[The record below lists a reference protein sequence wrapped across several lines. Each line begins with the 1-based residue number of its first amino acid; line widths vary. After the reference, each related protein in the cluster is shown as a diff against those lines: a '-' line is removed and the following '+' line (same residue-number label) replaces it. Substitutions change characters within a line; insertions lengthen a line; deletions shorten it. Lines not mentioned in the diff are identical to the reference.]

1 MLDINFIESNLT
13 KVKEQLNKR
22 SENYAVMLDEAVELN
37 LQRKAI
43 LKEVETLKANKNNLS
58 KQVGELMRDKQ
69 IDEANKIKDEV
80 TSINLTIDKL
90 DEQLKSV
97 QEQLTVKL
105 QNIPNIPNDH
115 MPVGADDNDNVEVRV
130 WGNEFIKKHTTSH
143 WDIANQLKLV
153 DFEAGPKLSGSRFAV
168 YTGLGA
174 KLVRSL
180 ATVLLDLHTSKGYK
194 EITVPLL
201 VNPQAMYGTGQLP
214 KFKEDSYITANDQY
228 LIPTGEVPLTNLHAG
243 EILDLNQLPIHYTTY
258 SQCFRQEAGSAG
270 RDTKGLIRLHQFN
283 KVELVKITDQLSSEA
298 ELQAMVK
305 DAEAV
310 LQLFNLPYRVVELC
324 TGDVG
329 FSSTKTYDLEVWFP
343 EQDKYR
349 EISSCSNCTD
359 FQARNMQTRYR
370 DANGEVKLVHTLNG
384 SGVAIDRL
392 IAAILENYWD
402 GEKLILPT
410 VLRPYF
416 NNQEY
421 IK

>member
-1 MLDINFIESNLT
+1 MLDINFIESNLV

-22 SENYAVMLDEAVELN
+22 SGDYSLIIDEAVELN
-37 LQRKAI
+37 VQRKSI
-43 LKEVETLKANKNNLS
+43 LKEVENLKANKNNLS
-58 KQVGELMRDKQ
+58 KQVGELMRNKQ
-69 IDEANKIKDEV
+69 SDEANKIKEEV
-80 TSINLTIDKL
+80 TLINSKIEKL
-90 DEQLKSV
+90 DNSLKLV
-97 QEQLTVKL
+97 QEQLTNKL
-105 QNIPNIPNDH
+105 QNIPNIPNDN
-115 MPVGADDNDNVEVRV
+115 MPIGNDDNDNVEVRQ
-130 WGNEFIKKHTTSH
+130 WGNELIKKHNTPH
-143 WDIANQLKLV
+143 WDIADKLKLV
-153 DFEAGPKLSGSRFAV
+153 DFEAGPKLSGSRFVV

-180 ATVLLDLHTSKGYK
+180 SNILLNLHTSKGYT

-214 KFKEDSYITANDQY
+214 KFKEDAYITTNDQY

-283 KVELVKITDQLSSEA
+283 KVELVKITNQESSEA
-298 ELQAMVK
+298 ELQAMVN

-329 FSSTKTYDLEVWFP
+329 FSSSKTYDLEVWFP
-343 EQDKYR
+343 EQNKYR

-370 DANGEVKLVHTLNG
+370 DANGEVKLAHTLNG

-410 VLRPYF
+410 VLKPYF
-416 NNQEY
+416 GNQEY
-421 IK
+421 ID

>member
-1 MLDINFIESNLT
+1 MLDINFIESNLV

-22 SENYAVMLDEAVELN
+22 SGEYTLILDEAVELN
-37 LQRKAI
+37 IQRKSI
-43 LKEVETLKANKNNLS
+43 LKEVENLKANKNNLS
-58 KQVGELMRDKQ
+58 KQVGELMRNKQ
-69 IDEANKIKDEV
+69 VEEANKIKNDV
-80 TSINLTIDKL
+80 ASINTKIDTLDEKLKEVQEELTI
-90 DEQLKSV
+90 
-97 QEQLTVKL
+97 KL
-105 QNIPNIPNDH
+105 QNIPNIPNDD
-115 MPVGADDNDNVEVRV
+115 MPVGNDDNDNVEVRV
-130 WGNEFIKKHTTSH
+130 WGNEFVKNHDTAH
-143 WDIANQLKLV
+143 WDIADKLKLV
-153 DFEAGPKLSGSRFAV
+153 DFEAGPKLSGSRFVV
-168 YTGLGA
+168 YTGLGS

-180 ATVLLDLHTSKGYK
+180 ANVILDLHTSKGYK

-214 KFKEDSYITANDQY
+214 KFKEDAYITANDQY

-243 EILDLNQLPIHYTTY
+243 EILDANQLPIHYTTY

-283 KVELVKITDQLSSEA
+283 KVELVKLTDQESSEI
-298 ELQAMVK
+298 ELQTMVK

-343 EQDKYR
+343 EQNKYR

-402 GEKLILPT
+402 GEKLIIPT
-410 VLRPYF
+410 VLKPYF
-416 NNQEY
+416 GNQEF

>member
-1 MLDINFIESNLT
+1 MLDINFIESKLT
-13 KVKEQLNKR
+13 KVKDQLNKR
-22 SENYAVMLDEAVELN
+22 SDNYSLIIDEAVELN
-37 LQRKAI
+37 HQRKTI
-43 LKEVETLKANKNNLS
+43 LKEVEALKAKKNNLS
-58 KQVGELMRDKQ
+58 KQVGELMRNKQ
-69 IDEANKIKDEV
+69 IDEANGIKTEV
-80 TSINLTIDKL
+80 TLINLTIDKL

-97 QEQLTVKL
+97 QEQLTFKL
-105 QNIPNIPNDH
+105 QNIPNIPNDN
-115 MPVGADDNDNVEVRV
+115 MPIGVDDNDNVEVKT
-130 WGNEFIKKHTTSH
+130 WGKEFVKTHTTAH
-143 WDIANQLKLV
+143 WDIATKLKLV
-153 DFEAGPKLSGSRFAV
+153 DFEAGPKLSGSRFVV

-174 KLVRSL
+174 RLIRSL
-180 ATVLLDLHTSKGYK
+180 ANILLDLHISNGYK

-201 VNPQAMYGTGQLP
+201 VKPLAMYGTGQLP
-214 KFKEDSYITANDQY
+214 KFKEDAYITTNDQY

-283 KVELVKITDQLSSEA
+283 KVELVKITDQSSSEA

-349 EISSCSNCTD
+349 EISSCSNCID

-392 IAAILENYWD
+392 LAAILENYWD

-410 VLRPYF
+410 VLKSYF

>member
-1 MLDINFIESNLT
+1 MLDINFIENNLT

-22 SENYAVMLDEAVELN
+22 SENYAVMFDEVVELN

-58 KQVGELMRDKQ
+58 KQVGELMRNKQ

-80 TSINLTIDKL
+80 SSINLTIDKL
-90 DEQLKSV
+90 DEKLKTV

-105 QNIPNIPNDH
+105 QNIPNIPNDD
-115 MPVGADDNDNVEVRV
+115 MPFGADDNDNVQVRV
-130 WGNEFIKKHTTSH
+130 WGNEFIKKHPTAH
-143 WDIANQLKLV
+143 WEIASQLNFV
-153 DFEAGPKLSGSRFAV
+153 DFEAGPKLSGSRFVV

-180 ATVLLDLHTSKGYK
+180 ANVLLDLHTSKGYQ

-201 VNPQAMYGTGQLP
+201 VNTQAMYGTGQLP
-214 KFKEDSYITANDQY
+214 KFKEDAYITTNDQY